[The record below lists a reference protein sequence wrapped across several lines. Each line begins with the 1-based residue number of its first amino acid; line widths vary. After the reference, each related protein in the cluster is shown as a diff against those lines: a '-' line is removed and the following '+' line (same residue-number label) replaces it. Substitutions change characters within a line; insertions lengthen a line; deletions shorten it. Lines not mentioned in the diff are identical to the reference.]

1 MTDETKHT
9 PGPWR
14 VEEGTTLIWGDCS
27 QDDQTNYGLGY
38 PIAECRLTPSASW
51 SKGPR
56 TYDEA
61 EANARLIASAPEMLE
76 ALKSARMFI
85 MSVPEAV
92 TVSGDAALYAI
103 DQAIDKAEGRSK

>member
-1 MTDETKHT
+1 MTDETKPT
-9 PGPWR
+9 T
-14 VEEGTTLIWGDCS
+14 EEFLKM
-27 QDDQTNYGLGY
+27 LEEAK
-38 PIAECRLTPSASW
+38 AEWKRYNTI
-51 SKGPR
+51 R
-56 TYDEA
+56 EA
-61 EANARLIASAPEMLE
+61 APDMLE